1 MKLAGRVVYLSSV
14 CRALVAV
21 ASWTDERI
29 PVPFD
34 MHVASIPPN
43 TLRPTPMAIT
53 HSRVS
58 RLIGLF
64 TVHSAS
70 HCSHADGDDPAIIAT
85 I

>member
-14 CRALVAV
+14 CPVLVAV

-53 HSRVS
+53 HSSVS
-58 RLIGLF
+58 PDRSVYCTLCF
-64 TVHSAS
+64 TLLP
-70 HCSHADGDDPAIIAT
+70 C
-85 I
+85 